1 MKKEVKAQLKENW
14 QGHFYTDERYVK
26 VVEVMKLAMVKDDVL
41 KKYLSIS
48 TDFKVNFI
56 CDHIVKYA
64 QLNLI

>member
-1 MKKEVKAQLKENW
+1 MKNEVKTQLKENW
-14 QGHFYTDERYVK
+14 QGHFYTDERYKK
-26 VVEVMKLAMVKDDVL
+26 VVDVMKLAMGKDDVL

-48 TDFKVNFI
+48 PDFKVNFI